1 MQLASSARHWLKKVY
16 PLPKRIDAIHA
27 LTGIEEDGFK
37 MKQVL
42 FIQGAGEGAYEE
54 DARLAAS
61 LQDALGL
68 EYRVTYPKMP
78 DEENPEDEAWMTQ
91 IAEELASLEGHV
103 ILVGHSAGGA
113 VLLKYLLKRRIEKP
127 VAGIFLISIPYWSPE
142 DEQGDEYPLHEGFA
156 SRLPNNAPIFLY
168 HSRDDEW
175 VPFAHLEIYAAKIPQ
190 ATVREFGGRG
200 HQFNN
205 DLSEVAEDIKSL

>member
-1 MQLASSARHWLKKVY
+1 M
-16 PLPKRIDAIHA
+16 
-27 LTGIEEDGFK
+27 

-54 DARLAAS
+54 DAKLAAS
-61 LQDALGL
+61 LGDALGT
-68 EYRVTYPKMP
+68 EYHVIYPKMP
-78 DEENPEDEAWMTQ
+78 DEENPEDEAWLTQ
-91 IAEELASLEGHV
+91 ITEELASLDGNAF
-103 ILVGHSAGGA
+103 LVGHSAGGA
-113 VLLKYLLKRRIEKP
+113 VLLKYLLKEDIHKP
-127 VAGIFLISIPYWSPE
+127 VAGIFLISIPYWGPE

-156 SRLPNNAPIFLY
+156 SRLPKGVPIFLY

-175 VPFAHLEIYAAKIPQ
+175 VRFAHLRIYAEKIPQ
-190 ATVREFGGRG
+190 ATVRKFEGRR